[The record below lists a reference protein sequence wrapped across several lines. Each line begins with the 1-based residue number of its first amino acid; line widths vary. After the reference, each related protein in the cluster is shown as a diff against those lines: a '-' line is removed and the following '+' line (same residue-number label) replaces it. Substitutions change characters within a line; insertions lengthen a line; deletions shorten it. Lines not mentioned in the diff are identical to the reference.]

1 MEVKVRVSIFLL
13 ALFTIS
19 LFVDGKS
26 KSENLVATIVLE
38 DGREIV
44 IELFPEKAPNT
55 VKNFIYLAKSGFY
68 NGVIFHRVI
77 PGFVIQGGDPLG
89 TGEGGP
95 GYSIKGEFNDI
106 PFEEGI
112 VGMARTPNPDSAGSQ
127 FFITLGR
134 AKHLDGKYSA
144 FGKVTKGMKV
154 AHQIASL
161 DRDNKDRPLN
171 PPRIKAIKLDLKGKD
186 YPEPERIIPPV
197 K

>member
-1 MEVKVRVSIFLL
+1 MRISIFLL

-26 KSENLVATIVLE
+26 KSENPVATIVLE

-112 VGMARTPNPDSAGSQ
+112 VGMARAPNPDSAGSQ

-144 FGKVTKGMKV
+144 FGKVTKGMEV

>member
-1 MEVKVRVSIFLL
+1 MRVSIFLL

>member
-1 MEVKVRVSIFLL
+1 MRSLIIFLIVFTPF
-13 ALFTIS
+13 LFS
-19 LFVDGKS
+19 DDKS
-26 KSENLVATIVLE
+26 KNQNPIVTIVLE
-38 DGREIV
+38 DGSEIV
-44 IELFPEKAPNT
+44 IELYPEKASNT
-55 VKNFIYLAKSGFY
+55 VNNFIYLAKSGFY

-95 GYSIKGEFNDI
+95 SYSIKGEFNDI

-144 FGKVTKGMKV
+144 FGRVIKGMEI
-154 AHQIASL
+154 AHKIASL
-161 DRDNKDRPLN
+161 PKDSKDRPLK
-171 PPRIKAIKLDLKGKD
+171 PPVIKTIKLDLKGKD
-186 YPEPERIIPPV
+186 YPEPERIVPPV

>member
-1 MEVKVRVSIFLL
+1 MRISIFLL

-26 KSENLVATIVLE
+26 KSENPVATIVLE

-112 VGMARTPNPDSAGSQ
+112 VGMARAPNPDSAGSQ

-144 FGKVTKGMKV
+144 FGKVIKGMEV

>member
-1 MEVKVRVSIFLL
+1 MRISIFLL

-26 KSENLVATIVLE
+26 KSENPVATIVLE

-144 FGKVTKGMKV
+144 FGKVIKGMEV

-171 PPRIKAIKLDLKGKD
+171 PPRIKTIKLDLKGKD